1 MIQTA
6 QAKDISLGEIKKQF
20 NLQLTTEP
28 NFFNEWQSDLPVVSA
43 AEQKQIARIQQNYF
57 NLAERKSFSEESV
70 KMVVLSPLLD
80 LANFYQSPFGLMTEE
95 SIELSAED
103 EGLRVKGKIDVLVV
117 KEKLWV
123 LVVES
128 KSTRFDV
135 VSALPQAL
143 TYLLSAPN
151 KEEPVYGLVVNGRE
165 FLFVK
170 LQHGSRPIYAR
181 SFALSIER
189 ENELKQVL
197 GILKTFQRKMTT

>member
-57 NLAERKSFSEESV
+57 NLAERKSFS
-70 KMVVLSPLLD
+70 
-80 LANFYQSPFGLMTEE
+80 EE